1 MPLEGDAKLRIQ
13 GKLDLIDLV
22 VIGFGAKTF
31 ADLGGRSGVEGGYS
45 LYAASRHS
53 MNGALVDVNAS
64 DLSRARVGRQEGL
77 RFVQGNFTSQV
88 VAQEVGGVDAVFLF
102 DMLLHQPSPDW
113 HEVLTHYAE
122 KAHLL
127 VTSRLR

>member
-1 MPLEGDAKLRIQ
+1 
-13 GKLDLIDLV
+13 
-22 VIGFGAKTF
+22 
-31 ADLGGRSGVEGGYS
+31 
-45 LYAASRHS
+45 